1 MRWSTDAPLKRRQD
15 RWHGRVKNESVGRG
29 RRGRFDCWT
38 RPGLDVDG
46 DSLTWIRIRR
56 DGRPPILEAFRLA
69 SRGALHPPVGLALL
83 AEHGHPDAAAC
94 VISEL
99 TSLAPSS

>member
-1 MRWSTDAPLKRRQD
+1 MEGDD
-15 RWHGRVKNESVGRG
+15 DHGRGL
-29 RRGRFDCWT
+29 RF
-38 RPGLDVDG
+38 LDPHQ
-46 DSLTWIRIRR
+46 R

-83 AEHGHPDAAAC
+83 AEHGHPDAVEC

-99 TSLAPSS
+99 GAVPSSVAPSS